1 MSKAATSVLAFGAY
15 LALLGVT
22 LVVVPNVL
30 LGVFAMPATGEI
42 WIRVVGVLVL
52 CLAFYYTQAAR
63 RGLNDFLQWTVY
75 VRCFVFV
82 SFVVFVVLGLV
93 QPTLALFGAI
103 DLLGATWTLLAL
115 RQARSA

>member
-1 MSKAATSVLAFGAY
+1 MSKAATSVLVFGVY

-22 LVVVPNVL
+22 LVIVPNVL

-82 SFVVFVVLGLV
+82 SFVVFVVLRLV
-93 QPTLALFGAI
+93 QPTLALFGVI
-103 DLLGATWTLLAL
+103 DLLGATWTFLAL
-115 RQARSA
+115 RRPQSA

>member
-1 MSKAATSVLAFGAY
+1 MFGVY

-22 LVVVPNVL
+22 LVVVPNAL
-30 LGVFAMPATGEI
+30 LGVFAMLATGEI

-52 CLAFYYTQAAR
+52 CLAFYHTQAAR
-63 RGLNDFLQWTVY
+63 HGPIEFFEWTVY

-82 SFVVFVVLGLV
+82 SLVGFVILGLV
-93 QPTLALFGAI
+93 QPTLALFGVI
-103 DLLGATWTLLAL
+103 DLLGATWTPLAL